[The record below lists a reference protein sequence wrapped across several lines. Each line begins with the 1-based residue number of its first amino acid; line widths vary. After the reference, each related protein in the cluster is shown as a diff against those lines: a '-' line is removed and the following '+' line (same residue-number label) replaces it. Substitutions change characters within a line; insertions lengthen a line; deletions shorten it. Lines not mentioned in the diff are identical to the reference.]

1 MTRRENS
8 EFLREFLDD
17 LVDLTEKNIYCVLIF
32 SIFSQ
37 SNLKLEGSMTSIV

>member
-17 LVDLTEKNIYCVLIF
+17 LVDLTEKNIYWVLIF
-32 SIFSQ
+32 SIFT
-37 SNLKLEGSMTSIV
+37 KVIKIWKVA